1 LHAIKDRE
9 AAMHRL
15 RGIAIVI
22 AGLLVGTAA
31 RADSVVVTHWGSAFY
46 GAPYAVAMEK
56 GFFKQ
61 QGVDIS
67 GITSGIG
74 GGTSVRNTLAG
85 DLPFG
90 EVALSATV
98 LAIQH
103 GEPLVLV
110 GGGTDTVGDILWIAK
125 KGSSLHSFEDLKG
138 KRVGFTAPGSVT
150 NMLLLM
156 ALQKR
161 GWDRSAFQMVPAG
174 DIGANLSAVLNGA
187 IDTGMTGEPIWSEN
201 EDKLQPVFW
210 SKDEAGAHITQ
221 NVCITTRDFAASKA
235 GAAKLRALLAARQE
249 GVRYVYA
256 HPDEAADITAKAF
269 TGDPALYRKV
279 FTHFVAMH
287 YWEEGAFDYQGMNR
301 MMEGLRILGQ
311 LKGEVD
317 WSKIVDTSFL
327 PSDLKPHM

>member
-1 LHAIKDRE
+1 MQDRE
-9 AAMHRL
+9 NAMRIL
-15 RGIAIVI
+15 RTIAIVV
-22 AGLLVGTAA
+22 AGLISGATA

-61 QGVDIS
+61 HGVDLT
-67 GITSGIG
+67 GITSGSG

-98 LAIQH
+98 QAINH
-103 GEPLVLV
+103 GEPLVMV
-110 GGGTDTVGDILWIAK
+110 CGGTDTVGDILWIAK
-125 KGSSLHSFEDLKG
+125 KGSPLHSFTDLKG
-138 KRVGFTAPGSVT
+138 KRVAFTAPGSVT
-150 NMLLLM
+150 NMVLAM
-156 ALQKR
+156 ALQNH

-187 IDTGMTGEPIWSEN
+187 VDTGMTGEPLWSEN

-210 SKDEAGAHITQ
+210 AKDEAGDRITQ
-221 NVCITTRDFAASKA
+221 NVCITTRDFAASKE
-235 GAAKLRALLAARQE
+235 GGAKLRALLAARQE

-256 HPDEAADITAKAF
+256 HPDEAADITAKAY

-279 FTHFVAMH
+279 FQHFVALH
-287 YWEEGAFDYQGMNR
+287 YWDEGTFDYQGMNR
-301 MMEGLRILGQ
+301 MMDGLRILGQ
-311 LKGEVD
+311 IKGEVD

-327 PSDLKPHM
+327 PPDLKPHM

>member
-1 LHAIKDRE
+1 MRI
-9 AAMHRL
+9 L
-15 RGIAIVI
+15 RTIAIIV
-22 AGLLVGTAA
+22 AGLIGGPAA
-31 RADSVVVTHWGSAFY
+31 WADSVVVTHWGSAFY

-61 QGVDIS
+61 HGVDLT
-67 GITSGIG
+67 GITSGAG

-98 LAIQH
+98 QAINH
-103 GEPLVLV
+103 GEPLVMV
-110 GGGTDTVGDILWIAK
+110 CGGTDNVGDILWIAK
-125 KGSSLHSFEDLKG
+125 KGSPLHAFTDLKG
-138 KRVGFTAPGSVT
+138 KRVGFTAPGSVS
-150 NMLLLM
+150 NMVLLM
-156 ALQKR
+156 ALQNH

-187 IDTGMTGEPIWSEN
+187 VDTAMTGEPIWSEN

-210 SKDEAGAHITQ
+210 AKDEAGDRITQ
-221 NVCITTRDFAASKA
+221 NVCITTRDYAASKE
-235 GAAKLRALLAARQE
+235 GGAKLRALLAARRE

-256 HPDEAADITAKAF
+256 HPDEAADITAKAY

-279 FTHFVAMH
+279 FQHFVTLH
-287 YWEEGAFDYQGMNR
+287 YWDEGAFDYQGMNR
-301 MMEGLRILGQ
+301 MMDGLRILGQ
-311 LKGEVD
+311 IKGDVD

-327 PSDLKPHM
+327 PADLKPHM

>member
-1 LHAIKDRE
+1 MRIA
-9 AAMHRL
+9 

-22 AGLLVGTAA
+22 AALIAGTAA

-46 GAPYAVAMEK
+46 GAPYAVAMAK

-61 QGVDIS
+61 SGVDIS
-67 GITSGIG
+67 GITSGAG

-103 GEPLVLV
+103 GEKLVLV

-125 KGSSLHSFEDLKG
+125 KGSPLHSFEDLKG

-150 NMLLLM
+150 NMVLLI
-156 ALQKR
+156 ALRKR
-161 GWDRSAFQMVPAG
+161 GWDQSAFQMVPAG

-187 IDTGMTGEPIWSEN
+187 IDAGMTGEPIWSEN

-210 SKDEAGAHITQ
+210 SQDEVGPHITQ
-221 NVCITTRDFAASKA
+221 NVCITTRDFAASPE
-235 GAAKLRALLAARQE
+235 GAAKLRAILAARRE

-256 HPDEAADITAKAF
+256 HPDEAADITAQAY

-279 FTHFVAMH
+279 FQHFVALH
-287 YWEEGAFDYQGMNR
+287 YWEEGAFDEAGMNR

-311 LKGEVD
+311 LKGDVD
-317 WSKIVDTSFL
+317 WSKIIDTSFL
-327 PSDLKPHM
+327 PPDLKPHM

>member
-1 LHAIKDRE
+1 MRI
-9 AAMHRL
+9 L
-15 RGIAIVI
+15 RGMAIVI
-22 AGLLVGTAA
+22 AALMAGPAVS
-31 RADSVVVTHWGSAFY
+31 ADSMVVTHWGSAFY
-46 GAPYAVAMEK
+46 GAPFAVAMAK
-56 GFFKQ
+56 GYFKQ
-61 QGVDIS
+61 NGVDIS

-110 GGGTDTVGDILWIAK
+110 CGGTDTVGDILWIAK
-125 KGSSLHSFEDLKG
+125 KGSPLHSFEDLKG

-150 NMLLLM
+150 NMVLLM
-156 ALQKR
+156 ALQKH
-161 GWDRSAFQMVPAG
+161 GWDRSAFQMMPAG

-201 EDKLQPVFW
+201 QDKLQPVFW
-210 SKDEAGAHITQ
+210 STDEVGAHITQ
-221 NVCITTRDFAASKA
+221 NVGITTRDFAASKA
-235 GAAKLRALLAARQE
+235 GAAKLRAILAARRE
-249 GVRYVYA
+249 GVVYVYA

-269 TGDPALYRKV
+269 SGDPALYRKV
-279 FTHFVAMH
+279 FQHFVELH
-287 YWEEGAFDYQGMNR
+287 YWEEGAFDYQGMDR

-311 LKGEVD
+311 LKGAVD

-327 PSDLKPHM
+327 PPDLKPHI